1 MRWNI
6 LFFHYPRVVYC
17 GPTSYQLCPYHVF
30 NTFATMGAD
39 CFVYQI
45 IQIIFITS
53 HYLRLKELVCFK

>member
-1 MRWNI
+1 MEYFI
-6 LFFHYPRVVYC
+6 LSLSQ
-17 GPTSYQLCPYHVF
+17 GSLLWTYQLCPYHVF